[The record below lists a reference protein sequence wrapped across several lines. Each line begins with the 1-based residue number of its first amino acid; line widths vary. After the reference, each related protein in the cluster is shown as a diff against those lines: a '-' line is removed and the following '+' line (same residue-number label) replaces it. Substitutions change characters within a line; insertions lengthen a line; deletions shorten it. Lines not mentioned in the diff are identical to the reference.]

1 MTQSHGENVLD
12 MEIWT
17 LLTMALN
24 FNLKQPRL
32 RIHASAKTVLK
43 WQDQK
48 NKFAVLESLG
58 GKTCTMLEVKKS
70 DNII

>member
-1 MTQSHGENVLD
+1 MR
-12 MEIWT
+12 IWT

-32 RIHASAKTVLK
+32 RIHASAIIVLK

>member
-12 MEIWT
+12 MKIWT

>member
-12 MEIWT
+12 MKIWT

-58 GKTCTMLEVKKS
+58 GKTCTMLGVKKS